1 MTCERLV
8 NECLI
13 KTKGANDEVSGVSEG
28 VRQRKSV
35 TEQLMGVSDR
45 PVDRKCQ
52 P

>member
-1 MTCERLV
+1 M

-35 TEQLMGVSDR
+35 TERLMRVSDR